1 MKRTP
6 FGPRKKPM
14 KRTALSTT
22 PKGERAKAK
31 KKAWAM
37 FSVFI
42 RMRDS
47 DANGMVKCVTCKRV
61 AHWTTMDAGHF
72 ITRAKECTLMDERNV
87 HAQCKGCNQFQGG
100 MFFEHEKAVERIHG
114 PGTVTELKTLAGMTC
129 KRTARDYFFLE
140 GAFKALAK
148 EQLERFP
155 GKARP

>member
-1 MKRTP
+1 MKRTTPLRRTP
-6 FGPRKKPM
+6 FAKTSKDGKK
-14 KRTALSTT
+14 K
-22 PKGERAKAK
+22 AKAK
-31 KKAWAM
+31 AWKV
-37 FSVFI
+37 FSRFI

-47 DANGMVKCVTCKRV
+47 DEMGRVKCVTCKRV
-61 AHWTTMDAGHF
+61 AHWSTMDAGHF
-72 ITRAKECTLMDERNV
+72 LTRAKECTLFDERNV

-114 PGTVTELKTLAGMTC
+114 PGTVAELKTLAGMTC

-140 GAFKALAK
+140 GAFAALAK